1 MAGMIPMGRAR
12 IERSARGASLA
23 LLLIA
28 TAARA
33 DDPVPELQVRDWKQ
47 TQELIA
53 AHEGKVVL
61 VDIWTT
67 TCPACVEK
75 FPDFV
80 KLHQQ
85 FGTERLACI
94 SVNCDFDGVPGKPPQ
109 HYQPKVQKFLQ
120 EQQAEFDHV
129 LLSVPF
135 VDFLDEIELAST
147 PAFLLFDANGKLVRR
162 FDNDA
167 AGDESDEFTMMQVA
181 QAVEDLLSA
190 PQPEQADCER

>member
-1 MAGMIPMGRAR
+1 MTPMGRSR
-12 IERSARGASLA
+12 FRCSVCGASLA
-23 LLLIA
+23 LLLVA
-28 TAARA
+28 AARSGE
-33 DDPVPELQVRDWKQ
+33 DPVPELQVRDWKQ

-53 AHEGKVVL
+53 SHKGKVVL

-67 TCPACVEK
+67 TCPACIEK

-80 KLHQQ
+80 KLQQQ

-94 SVNCDFDGVPGKPPQ
+94 SVNCDYDGVPGKPPQ

-135 VDFLDEIELAST
+135 VDFLEEIELAST
-147 PAFLLFDANGKLVRR
+147 PAYLLFDADGKLIRR
-162 FDNDA
+162 FDNDD
-167 AGDESDEFTMMQVA
+167 AGDEADEFRMTQVA
-181 QAVEDLLSA
+181 QAVEDLLA
-190 PQPEQADCER
+190 AEDRE